1 MSVWNAV
8 LQATHSTL
16 IDQLNE
22 TFPDDK
28 LELGLPKRFDS
39 WGVTEGPDHFFYQEV
54 ITDEGSG
61 MIVLAIRS
69 KDIQIGTEVFGKMIA
84 RAEKEFKLRKIEVS
98 FGKLRKEVPSSL
110 RMTIWLPIRIVKTS
124 SEIFDLAVAI

>member
-8 LQATHSTL
+8 LQATHSSL

-22 TFPDDK
+22 TFPEDK

-54 ITDEGSG
+54 NTPEGSG
-61 MIVLAIRS
+61 MIILAIRS
-69 KDIQIGTEVFGKMIA
+69 EDIRSGTDIFNKTIS
-84 RAEKEFKLRKIEVS
+84 RAENEFQRRKIEATL
-98 FGKLRKEVPSSL
+98 GKRRNEEPSSL
-110 RMTIWLPIRIVKTS
+110 RMTIWLPIRIVKKTPV
-124 SEIFDLAVAI
+124 IFDLAVAI